1 MYVFRSLISLIKLLS
16 YHSHIMATCPILLK
30 SLSKL
35 KLLVTIDFKT
45 KVIGNFN
52 NFTYTNVY

>member
-1 MYVFRSLISLIKLLS
+1 
-16 YHSHIMATCPILLK
+16 MATCPILLK

-52 NFTYTNVY
+52 NFTYLYKCILGIHKELMDKIF